1 MQTPLQIINN
11 KWIFYIL
18 SSLVVLT
25 DQITKLMVIKFVPLF
40 DSIPNDGIVRITHL
54 TNTGSAFGLFQ
65 DMNAVLTVIGIIG
78 VIFILYFYINYSGKP
93 FFVMIGLSLIFGG
106 AVGNLIDRI
115 YRGAVV
121 DFIDVKLWN
130 DVHFPSFNVA
140 DSSLSVGGFILV
152 ALWIYRRYL
161 HADQKNSAR
170 TDKSN
175 E

>member
-1 MQTPLQIINN
+1 
-11 KWIFYIL
+11 
-18 SSLVVLT
+18 
-25 DQITKLMVIKFVPLF
+25 
-40 DSIPNDGIVRITHL
+40 
-54 TNTGSAFGLFQ
+54 
-65 DMNAVLTVIGIIG
+65 
-78 VIFILYFYINYSGKP
+78 
-93 FFVMIGLSLIFGG
+93 
-106 AVGNLIDRI
+106 
-115 YRGAVV
+115 
-121 DFIDVKLWN
+121 VKLWN